1 MSAGNLRPLHR
12 NGNCGRL
19 KPASHWN
26 GELFMI
32 QIPQGFRLGAAN
44 ADFRGKHLDRN
55 DLSLAFSDTPATAA
69 GVFTTNLFRA
79 APVLVSQ
86 EHIAASGEKGVRGV
100 IFNSGQAN
108 ACTGEKGRENCLLSL
123 DMVCRA
129 LHEAGEEVSADE
141 LLPASTG
148 VIGAQMDM
156 DKWAAAVPALAAS
169 LGSVTIEGLARAMM
183 TTDAFP
189 KMAGRELSLKGGVVR
204 LAGVA
209 KGAGMICPNM
219 ATMLSLVMCDASVEP
234 SVWREMFRRAAD
246 ATFNR
251 VSVDGDT
258 STNDSLYG
266 LANGASGVAVEQDEL
281 PLLEEALT
289 AVLGELAYM
298 LVKDGEGATK
308 VMHIHVTGA
317 ASNEDAEKV
326 ARTVGHSQL
335 VKTAMFGRDPNW
347 GRIVAAAGR
356 AGVNFDPM
364 ALRVTLCGV
373 ELFRDGRP
381 TDLDFDALLEE
392 PLKNVDLPL
401 SIVLGDGEGEAR
413 LLASDLSHGYVSLNS
428 DYRS

>member
-1 MSAGNLRPLHR
+1 
-12 NGNCGRL
+12 
-19 KPASHWN
+19 
-26 GELFMI
+26 MI
-32 QIPQGFRLGAAN
+32 QIPQGFRLAAAN
-44 ADFRGKHLDRN
+44 ADFRNKKLERN
-55 DLSLAFSDTPATAA
+55 DLALALSDVPAAAA
-69 GVFTTNLFRA
+69 GVFTTNLFKA

-86 EHIAASGEKGVRGV
+86 AHLEAAGAEGVRG
-100 IFNSGQAN
+100 ILINSGQAN
-108 ACTGEKGRENCLLSL
+108 ACTGEQGMGNCHLSL
-123 DMVCRA
+123 SMVSAA
-129 LHEAGEEVSADE
+129 LKEAGTDVEPED

-148 VIGAQMDM
+148 VIGAHMDM
-156 DKWAAAVPALAAS
+156 NKWAAAVPALVDS
-169 LGSVTIEGLARAMM
+169 LGKTDVEGLVRAMM

-189 KMAGRELSLKGGVVR
+189 KMAGRELQLKGGTVL

-219 ATMLSLVMCDASVEP
+219 ATMISLVLTDAAVEP
-234 SVWREMFRRAAD
+234 EAWSAMFRRAVD

-266 LANGASGVAVEQDEL
+266 LANGASGVRVEADEL
-281 PLLEEALT
+281 PVLEKVLT
-289 AVLGELAYM
+289 EVLGELAYL

-317 ASNEDAEKV
+317 ACDEDAEKV
-326 ARTVGHSQL
+326 ARTIGHSQL

-356 AGVNFDPM
+356 AGVDFDPM

-392 PLKNVDLPL
+392 PLNGVDLPL
-401 SIVLGDGEGEAR
+401 DIVMGDGPGESR
-413 LLASDLSHGYVSLNS
+413 LLASDLSHAYVTLNS

>member
-1 MSAGNLRPLHR
+1 
-12 NGNCGRL
+12 
-19 KPASHWN
+19 
-26 GELFMI
+26 MI
-32 QIPQGFRLGAAN
+32 QIPQGFRLAAAN

-55 DLSLAFSDTPATAA
+55 DLSLAFSDVPATAA

-86 EHIAASGEKGVRGV
+86 EHIKASGERVRGV
-100 IFNSGQAN
+100 MFNSGQAN
-108 ACTGEKGRENCLLSL
+108 ACTGEQGRENCLRTL
-123 DMVCRA
+123 DMVSEALRA
-129 LHEAGEEVSADE
+129 AGEQVSADE

-148 VIGAQMDM
+148 VIGAQMPM
-156 DKWAAAVPALAAS
+156 DKWAAAVPALVAS
-169 LGSVTIEGLARAMM
+169 LGRVDIEGLARAMM
-183 TTDAFP
+183 TTDAYP
-189 KMAGRELSLKGGVVR
+189 KMSGREIALSGGTVR

-219 ATMLSLVMCDASVEP
+219 ATMLSLVMCDAAVEP
-234 SVWREMFRRAAD
+234 SVWRAMFRRAAD

-266 LANGASGVAVEQDEL
+266 LANGASGVTVKEEEL
-281 PLLEEALT
+281 PVLEKALT
-289 AVLGELAYM
+289 EVLGELAYM

-308 VMHIHVTGA
+308 VMHIRVTGA
-317 ASNEDAEKV
+317 ACDEDAEKV

-401 SIVLGDGEGEAR
+401 DIVLGTGPGEAR

>member
-1 MSAGNLRPLHR
+1 
-12 NGNCGRL
+12 
-19 KPASHWN
+19 
-26 GELFMI
+26 MI
-32 QIPQGFRLGAAN
+32 QIPQGFRLAAAN

-55 DLSLAFSDTPATAA
+55 DLSLAFSDVPATAA

-86 EHIAASGEKGVRGV
+86 EHIKASGEKGVRGV
-100 IFNSGQAN
+100 LFNSGQAN
-108 ACTGEKGRENCLLSL
+108 ACTGEQGRENCLLSL
-123 DMVCRA
+123 DMVSAA
-129 LHEAGEEVSADE
+129 LRDAGENVSADE

-148 VIGAQMDM
+148 VIGAQMPM
-156 DKWAAAVPALAAS
+156 DKWAAVPALVSS
-169 LGSVTIEGLARAMM
+169 LGDVDIEGLARAMM
-183 TTDAFP
+183 TTDAYP
-189 KMAGRELSLKGGVVR
+189 KMSGRELSLSGGTVL

-209 KGAGMICPNM
+209 KGAGMICPTM
-219 ATMLSLVMCDASVEP
+219 ATMLSLVMCDAAVDP
-234 SVWREMFRRAAD
+234 SVWRDMFRRAAD

-258 STNDSLYG
+258 STNDSLFG
-266 LANGASGVAVEQDEL
+266 LANGASRVTVAESEL
-281 PLLEEALT
+281 PLLESALT
-289 AVLGELAYM
+289 EVLGELAYM

-317 ASNEDAEKV
+317 ACDADAEKV

-356 AGVNFDPM
+356 AGVDFDPM

-373 ELFRDGRP
+373 ELFRNGRP

-401 SIVLGDGEGEAR
+401 DIVLGDGRGEAR

>member
-1 MSAGNLRPLHR
+1 
-12 NGNCGRL
+12 
-19 KPASHWN
+19 
-26 GELFMI
+26 MI

-55 DLSLAFSDTPATAA
+55 DLSLVFSTAPATAA

-79 APVLVSQ
+79 APVLVSE
-86 EHIAASGEKGVRGV
+86 EHIAACADAGVHGV
-100 IFNSGQAN
+100 LFNSGQAN
-108 ACTGEKGRENCLLSL
+108 ACTGEQGRENCLRTL
-123 DMVCRA
+123 DMVSEA
-129 LHEAGEEVSADE
+129 LGRAGEKVSSE
-141 LLPASTG
+141 SLLPASTG

-156 DKWAAAVPALAAS
+156 DKWAAAVPALVES
-169 LGSVTIEGLARAMM
+169 LGKVDLEGLARAMM

-189 KMAGRELSLKGGVVR
+189 KMAGRELSLRGGTVL

-219 ATMLSLVMCDASVEP
+219 ATMLSLVMCDAKVDP
-234 SVWREMFRRAAD
+234 AAWRDMFRRAAD

-266 LANGASGVAVEQDEL
+266 LANGASGVTVAEEEIPV
-281 PLLEEALT
+281 LEAALT
-289 AVLGELAYM
+289 EVLGELAYM

-317 ASNEDAEKV
+317 ACDADAEKV
-326 ARTVGHSQL
+326 ARTIGHSQL

-356 AGVNFDPM
+356 AGVAFDPM

-392 PLKNVDLPL
+392 PLKAVDLPL
-401 SIVLGDGEGEAR
+401 DVVLGDGPGESR

>member
-1 MSAGNLRPLHR
+1 
-12 NGNCGRL
+12 
-19 KPASHWN
+19 
-26 GELFMI
+26 MI
-32 QIPQGFRLGAAN
+32 QIPQGFRLAVAN
-44 ADFRGKHLDRN
+44 ADFRGKKLSRN
-55 DLSLAFSDTPATAA
+55 DLSLAFSDRPAAAA

-86 EHIAASGEKGVRGV
+86 QNIREAGERGVRGV
-100 IFNSGQAN
+100 LFNSGQAN
-108 ACTGEKGRENCLLSL
+108 ACTGDKGRENCLQTLAMVTKALS
-123 DMVCRA
+123 
-129 LHEAGEEVSADE
+129 EAGESLEERE

-148 VIGAQMDM
+148 VIGAQMPM
-156 DKWAAAVPALAAS
+156 DKWAAAVPQLVSS
-169 LGSVTIEGLARAMM
+169 LGHASVEDLARAMM
-183 TTDAFP
+183 TTDAYP
-189 KMAGRELSLKGGVVR
+189 KMSGREISLSGGVVR

-219 ATMLSLVMCDASVEP
+219 ATMLSLVMCDADVEQ
-234 SVWREMFRRAAD
+234 SLWSDMFRRAAD

-266 LANGASGVAVEQDEL
+266 LANGASGVAACGEDAAV
-281 PLLEEALT
+281 LEAALT
-289 AVLGELAYM
+289 EVLGELAYM

-317 ASNEDAEKV
+317 ATHADAEKV
-326 ARTVGHSQL
+326 ARTIGHSQL

-356 AGVNFDPM
+356 AGVAFDPHE
-364 ALRVTLCGV
+364 LVVTLCGV
-373 ELFRDGRP
+373 ELFRHGQP

-392 PLKNVDLPL
+392 PLENVDLPL
-401 SIVLGDGEGEAR
+401 DIVLGSGPGEAR

>member
-1 MSAGNLRPLHR
+1 
-12 NGNCGRL
+12 
-19 KPASHWN
+19 
-26 GELFMI
+26 MI
-32 QIPQGFRLGAAN
+32 QIPQGFRLAVAN
-44 ADFRGKHLDRN
+44 ADFRGKKLSRN
-55 DLSLAFSDTPATAA
+55 DLSLAFSDRPAAAA

-86 EHIAASGEKGVRGV
+86 QNIREAGERGVRGV
-100 IFNSGQAN
+100 LFNSGQAN
-108 ACTGEKGRENCLLSL
+108 ACTGDKGRENCLQTLAMVTKALS
-123 DMVCRA
+123 
-129 LHEAGEEVSADE
+129 EAGESLEERE

-148 VIGAQMDM
+148 VIGAQMPM
-156 DKWAAAVPALAAS
+156 DKWAAAVPQLVSS
-169 LGSVTIEGLARAMM
+169 LGHASVEDLARAMM
-183 TTDAFP
+183 TTDAYP
-189 KMAGRELSLKGGVVR
+189 KMSGREISLSGGVVR

-219 ATMLSLVMCDASVEP
+219 ATMLSLVMCDADVEQ
-234 SVWREMFRRAAD
+234 SLWSDMFRRAAD

-266 LANGASGVAVEQDEL
+266 LANGASGVAACGEDAAV
-281 PLLEEALT
+281 LEAALT
-289 AVLGELAYM
+289 EVLGELAYM

-317 ASNEDAEKV
+317 ATHADAEKV
-326 ARTVGHSQL
+326 ARTIGHSQL

-356 AGVNFDPM
+356 AGVAFDPHE
-364 ALRVTLCGV
+364 LVVTLCGV
-373 ELFRDGRP
+373 ELFRHGQP
-381 TDLDFDALLEE
+381 TDLDFDALLEK
-392 PLKNVDLPL
+392 PLENVDLPL
-401 SIVLGDGEGEAR
+401 DIVLGSGPGEAR

>member
-1 MSAGNLRPLHR
+1 LV
-12 NGNCGRL
+12 
-19 KPASHWN
+19 
-26 GELFMI
+26 
-32 QIPQGFRLGAAN
+32 
-44 ADFRGKHLDRN
+44 
-55 DLSLAFSDTPATAA
+55 LSVVPATAA
-69 GVFTTNLFRA
+69 GVFTTKLFKA

-86 EHIAASGEKGVRGV
+86 ENLRAAGENGIRG
-100 IFNSGQAN
+100 ILINSGQAN
-108 ACTGEKGRENCLLSL
+108 ACTGELGLHNCRRSIA
-123 DMVCRA
+123 MVCGA
-129 LHEAGEEVSADE
+129 LSAAGSDVPFGSI
-141 LLPASTG
+141 LPASTG
-148 VIGAQMDM
+148 VNGAHMKMDN
-156 DKWAAAVPALAAS
+156 WSAAVPSLVRS
-169 LGSVTIEGLARAMM
+169 LGSVDVEGLVRAMM

-189 KMAGRELSLKGGVVR
+189 KMSGCELRLSGGTVL

-219 ATMLSLVMCDASVEP
+219 ATMISLVMCDAAVDAGEWSA
-234 SVWREMFRRAAD
+234 MFRRAVD

-266 LANGASGVAVEQDEL
+266 LANGASGVTVTPEEM
-281 PLLEEALT
+281 PLLEKALT
-289 AVLGELAYM
+289 TVLGELAYL

-317 ASNEDAEKV
+317 ATDEDAEKV

-356 AGVNFDPM
+356 AGVDFDPM

-381 TDLDFDALLEE
+381 TDLDFDALLEQ
-392 PLKNVDLPL
+392 PLSEVDLPL
-401 SIVLGDGEGEAR
+401 DIVLGTGPGEAR
-413 LLASDLSHGYVSLNS
+413 LLASDLSHAYVSLNS

>member
-1 MSAGNLRPLHR
+1 
-12 NGNCGRL
+12 
-19 KPASHWN
+19 
-26 GELFMI
+26 MI
-32 QIPQGFRLGAAN
+32 QIPQGFRLAAAN

-55 DLSLAFSDTPATAA
+55 DLSLAFSDVPATAA

-86 EHIAASGEKGVRGV
+86 EHIKASGERVRGV
-100 IFNSGQAN
+100 MFNSGQAN
-108 ACTGEKGRENCLLSL
+108 ACTGEQGRENCLRTL
-123 DMVCRA
+123 DMVSEALRA
-129 LHEAGEEVSADE
+129 AGEQVSADE

-148 VIGAQMDM
+148 VIGAQMPM
-156 DKWAAAVPALAAS
+156 DKWAAAVPALVAS
-169 LGSVTIEGLARAMM
+169 LGRVDIEGLARAMM
-183 TTDAFP
+183 TTDAYP
-189 KMAGRELSLKGGVVR
+189 KMSGREIALSGGTVR
-204 LAGVA
+204 LAGVT

-219 ATMLSLVMCDASVEP
+219 ATMLSLVMCDAAVEP
-234 SVWREMFRRAAD
+234 SVWRAMFRRAAD

-266 LANGASGVAVEQDEL
+266 LANGASGVTVKEEEL
-281 PLLEEALT
+281 PVLEKALT
-289 AVLGELAYM
+289 EVLGELAYM

-308 VMHIHVTGA
+308 VMHIRVTGA
-317 ASNEDAEKV
+317 ACDEDAEKV

-401 SIVLGDGEGEAR
+401 DIVLGTGPGEAR